1 MNFII
6 KILIINLF
14 DVKFYEKNYIIIKI
28 LLKIEVWYGFY

>member
-14 DVKFYEKNYIIIKI
+14 DVKIYFKKNSFYLNEIILGGDYPPK
-28 LLKIEVWYGFY
+28 